1 MSDEAEQPRFSWKGL
16 FAFLAGGV
24 SLFYYFEFLL
34 PLPWVSPFGRA
45 LYVVTACLAIGWGA
59 MTQTKA
65 MFGLASASPR
75 PTDSLSQRFSWA
87 GVILILFGVEFL
99 LMARKVPI
107 ALARGCLAVMAVSSL
122 FFGIREISKHLLAG
136 TELTSIRH
144 RFALPRQ
151 GAVYV
156 VIMIVLFVGSLQ
168 TRSNML
174 LLVFAMMAAPFVL
187 NGGIIVS
194 MLKNLSVTRSVPESV
209 VAGERCTVE
218 LNLTNRKSIL
228 SSQLLTVTDRVAN
241 EREVLEPS
249 SLVARIPANESRV
262 ARYQLE
268 LRDRGRYQLGP
279 VSIETRYPLG
289 IVERG
294 ITIDLPGEIIVFPRI
309 GRLTPAWFRQH
320 GHADEIVHR
329 SDTKR
334 GVYDDE
340 FHRIREYRPGD
351 NPRAIHWRSSAR
363 QGDLMIREFHQ
374 SRNQDLV
381 ILLDLWNPD
390 SQDSAAIDRV
400 ELAISFAA
408 TISRT
413 QMLRSRDSRVM
424 LGAAGERFESW
435 LGATGPAGLESLM
448 KLLATLQSAAKPDLA
463 ELLSWGRAQ
472 RGPTTRT
479 LLITSRP
486 RRNGTIPAL
495 EETQAKG
502 DAGAE
507 LRIISCEPEELLTWF
522 WFESR

>member
-1 MSDEAEQPRFSWKGL
+1 MSDDEEQPRFSWKGL

-24 SLFYYFEFLL
+24 SLFYYFEFLR
-34 PLPWVSPFGRA
+34 PLPWVSPFGRV

-59 MTQTKA
+59 TVQTRTI
-65 MFGLASASPR
+65 FGGSSAPPR
-75 PTDSLSQRFSWA
+75 PTDSLSPRFSWT
-87 GVILILFGVEFL
+87 GVILILFGIEFL
-99 LMARKVPI
+99 LMARRVPI

-122 FFGIREISKHLLAG
+122 FFGLRELSKHLLAG
-136 TELTSIRH
+136 TELTSVRH

-194 MLKNLSVTRSVPESV
+194 MLKNLSVTRSLPEAV
-209 VAGERCTVE
+209 VAGERFTVE
-218 LNLTNRKSIL
+218 LNLTNRKNVL

-241 EREVLEPS
+241 QREVLEPS
-249 SLVARIPANESRV
+249 SLVARIPANEMRV

-268 LRDRGRYQLGP
+268 LHDRGRYELGP

-294 ITIDLPGEIIVFPRI
+294 ITIELPGEVVVFPRI

-320 GHADEIVHR
+320 GHADEIVQR
-329 SDTKR
+329 SDTRR

-381 ILLDLWNPD
+381 ILLDLWCPPKD
-390 SQDSAAIDRV
+390 TAADDRV

-413 QMLRSRDSRVM
+413 QMLRSRDSRVT
-424 LGAAGERFESW
+424 LGAVGEKFEAW
-435 LGATGPAGLESLM
+435 AGATGPAGLESLM
-448 KLLATLQSAAKPDLA
+448 KLLATVQAGPKPDLS
-463 ELLSWGRAQ
+463 ELLAWGRSQ

-486 RRNGTIPAL
+486 RKNGTMPDL
-495 EETQAKG
+495 EQAQANLDG
-502 DAGAE
+502 GSE
-507 LRIISCEPEELLTWF
+507 LRVISCEPEELLRWF
-522 WFESR
+522 WLDSR

>member
-1 MSDEAEQPRFSWKGL
+1 MSDDAEQPQFSWKGL
-16 FAFLAGGV
+16 FAFLAGGI
-24 SLFYYFEFLL
+24 SLFYYFEFLR
-34 PLPWVSPFGRA
+34 PLPWVSPFGRV
-45 LYVVTACLAIGWGA
+45 LYVVTSCLAIGWGA
-59 MTQTKA
+59 TIQTRA
-65 MFGLASASPR
+65 LFGKTDDSPR
-75 PTDSLSQRFSWA
+75 PTDTTKMRISWT
-87 GVILILFGVEFL
+87 GVILLLFGIEFL

-107 ALARGCLAVMAVSSL
+107 TLARGCLAVMAVSSL
-122 FFGIREISKHLLAG
+122 FFGVRELSKHLLAG

-194 MLKNLSVTRSVPESV
+194 MLKNLSVTRSIPESV
-209 VAGERCTVE
+209 VAGERFTVE
-218 LNLTNRKSIL
+218 LHLSNRKSIL

-294 ITIDLPGEIIVFPRI
+294 ITLELPGEVIVFPRI

-320 GHADEIVHR
+320 GHADEIVQR
-329 SDTKR
+329 SDTRR

-340 FHRIREYRPGD
+340 FHRIREYRSGD

-363 QGDLMIREFHQ
+363 QGELMIREFHQ

-381 ILLDLWNPD
+381 ILLDLWRPSSKD
-390 SQDSAAIDRV
+390 VVATDRV

-413 QMLRSRDSRVM
+413 QMLRSRDSRVA
-424 LGAAGERFESW
+424 LGAVGAKFEAWS
-435 LGATGPAGLESLM
+435 GATGPAGLESLM
-448 KLLATLQSAAKPDLA
+448 KLLANVEAGPQPDLT
-463 ELLSWGRAQ
+463 ELLTWGRTQ

-479 LLITSRP
+479 LLLTSRP
-486 RRNGTIPAL
+486 RKNGTIPAL
-495 EETQAKG
+495 E
-502 DAGAE
+502 DAQVNRDGGSE
-507 LRIISCEPEELLTWF
+507 LRIISSEPEELLRWF
-522 WFESR
+522 WLESR